1 MIYRYNTINGQNNKK
16 FKNYPKYINEEMK
29 IKIFTLSKNVANSCP
44 AVGFPVASRLL
55 LSTKLVSCSNDFI
68 YCRS

>member
-1 MIYRYNTINGQNNKK
+1 
-16 FKNYPKYINEEMK
+16 MK

-55 LSTKLVSCSNDFI
+55 LSTKLLSCSNDFI